1 MADQFRSTFHKKL
14 AAYVADECF
23 DETQLR
29 IFDALIEEKYSLSLE
44 ELATHVF
51 GKIPDNEQDS
61 KYDKAEEEEQQVREG
76 IRALQRLAIPI
87 LQTKDGDY
95 YLGDD
100 EDSIEELIGNIEM
113 EMELLREQYSWMNF
127 HHGLMFER
135 LGW

>member
-14 AAYVADECF
+14 AAFVADECF
-23 DETQLR
+23 DETELR
-29 IFDALIEEKYSLSLE
+29 IFDVLIEEKYSISFE
-44 ELATHVF
+44 ELVTRVF
-51 GKIPDNEQDS
+51 GETS
-61 KYDKAEEEEQQVREG
+61 KDDGDTEYHKAEEERQAREG

-87 LQTKDGDY
+87 LLEEDGGY

-100 EDSIEELIGNIEM
+100 EDSIEELIGNIEI

>member
-14 AAYVADECF
+14 AAFVADECF
-23 DETQLR
+23 DETELR
-29 IFDALIEEKYSLSLE
+29 IFDVLIEEEYSVSFE
-44 ELATHVF
+44 ELETRVF
-51 GKIPDNEQDS
+51 GEAPKDDEDTE
-61 KYDKAEEEEQQVREG
+61 YDKADVELQVREG

>member
-14 AAYVADECF
+14 AAFVADECF
-23 DETQLR
+23 DETELR
-29 IFDALIEEKYSLSLE
+29 IFDVLIEEEYSVSFE
-44 ELATHVF
+44 ELVTRVF
-51 GKIPDNEQDS
+51 GEAPKDDEDTE
-61 KYDKAEEEEQQVREG
+61 YDKADVELQVREG